1 MSSIPSLKRF
11 GCSLTDILGGD
22 SAMKKEEILNNLFD
36 AVVAMNVQKGE
47 DAATL
52 LLENNYDPLEGIENG
67 LSKGMKVIGEKFA
80 NSEVYLPELMMAA
93 EVFNS
98 AMAILKPHM
107 SPDSKSTH
115 RGTVLIGTVK
125 GDIHKIG
132 KDLVAM
138 LLEVGGFDV
147 HNIGEDVST
156 STFIEE
162 ARRVDADIIALSSLL
177 TSTMASQKDLI
188 DILKEIGQR
197 DKYLVMIGG
206 APTSQSWADEI
217 GADIYGEN
225 AEKAVSLALGLMS
238 SRQ

>member
-1 MSSIPSLKRF
+1 
-11 GCSLTDILGGD
+11 
-22 SAMKKEEILNNLFD
+22 MKKEEVFNNLFD
-36 AVVAMNVQKGE
+36 AVVAMNVQKGK

-52 LLENNYDPLEGIENG
+52 LIKDNHNPLEGIENG
-67 LSKGMKVIGEKFA
+67 LSKGMKVIGEKFS
-80 NSEVYLPELMMAA
+80 NSEIYLPELMMAA
-93 EVFNS
+93 AVFNS
-98 AMAILKPHM
+98 AMTILKPHI
-107 SPDSKSTH
+107 SSDSKSIH
-115 RGTVLIGTVK
+115 KGTVLIGTVK

-138 LLEVGGFDV
+138 LLEIGGFDV

-188 DILKEIGQR
+188 DILNEIGQR

-206 APTSQSWADEI
+206 APTSQKWADEI
-217 GADIYGEN
+217 GADIYGESAEN
-225 AEKAVSLALGLMS
+225 AASLALEIMS
-238 SRQ
+238 NKQQS

>member
-1 MSSIPSLKRF
+1 
-11 GCSLTDILGGD
+11 
-22 SAMKKEEILNNLFD
+22 MKKEDIFKNLFD
-36 AVVAMNVQKGE
+36 AVVEIDEQKGK

-52 LLENNYDPLEGIENG
+52 LIKENHNPLEGIENG
-67 LSKGMKVIGEKFA
+67 LSKGMKVIGEKF
-80 NSEVYLPELMMAA
+80 NKFEIFLPDLMMAA
-93 EVFNS
+93 GVFDS
-98 AMAILKPHM
+98 AMAILKPHI
-107 SPDSKSTH
+107 SSDSKSTQK
-115 RGTVLIGTVK
+115 GTVVIGTVK

-138 LLEVGGFDV
+138 LLEIAGFDV

-177 TSTMASQKDLI
+177 TTTMASQKDLI

-197 DKYLVMIGG
+197 KKYLVMIGG
-206 APTSQSWADEI
+206 APTSQKWADDI

-225 AEKAVSLALGLMS
+225 AERAVSLALEFMS
-238 SRQ
+238 KKRKS